1 MEDNNKNNNDN
12 SILEMDEEVRKMF
25 DLTKKKKKDK
35 KSYKNDKDSK
45 DIEKNSNDSPKN
57 NENTYLSHPDGLPNY
72 TYEDM
77 LNRLNTLLGRDNNTD
92 INIKR
97 KSIEYPE
104 VERLGTTKVVWN
116 NFNLICKIL
125 NRPNEHLMKFFLTDL
140 GTEGSLNESKSLI
153 LKGRFSSKQIEPIL
167 RKYIQKFVSCDN
179 CHSLNTNIRKDKI
192 NSLSFIF
199 CDDCHAHRSIQSI
212 KAGYHAETRAD
223 RRAMRK

>member
-1 MEDNNKNNNDN
+1 MDDNKEKSVLD
-12 SILEMDEEVRKMF
+12 MDEEVRKMF

-35 KSYKNDKDSK
+35 KSSKNDKD
-45 DIEKNSNDSPKN
+45 IEKDSNNFEKNDSN
-57 NENTYLSHPDGLPNY
+57 LLYLNDIPNY

-77 LNRLNTLLGRDNNTD
+77 LNRLNNLLGRDNNTD
-92 INIKR
+92 SKIKR

-104 VERLGTTKVVWN
+104 VERLGTTKVIWK
-116 NFNLICKIL
+116 NFDLTCKIL
-125 NRPNEHLMKFFLTDL
+125 NRKHEHLMKFFLVDL
-140 GTEGSLNESKSLI
+140 GTEGSLNEEKSFI
-153 LKGRFSSKQIEPIL
+153 LKGRFTSKDIEPIL

-179 CHSLNTNIRKDKI
+179 CHSLNTYIRKDKI

-199 CDDCHAHRSIQSI
+199 CDECHAHRSIQSI